1 MVPRLIIADDN
12 PLLRDALKNALAGS
26 NMEIIGEAGDGIE
39 TMEKVEELEPDI
51 LLLDM
56 NMPELDGLTVLERLK
71 TIRPNLKIIVFSI
84 YDHYTEAVLEAGADG
99 YFAKES
105 DTDLLIAGIERVFKG
120 ESFSG

>member
-105 DTDLLIAGIERVFKG
+105 DTDLLIAGIERVFRG